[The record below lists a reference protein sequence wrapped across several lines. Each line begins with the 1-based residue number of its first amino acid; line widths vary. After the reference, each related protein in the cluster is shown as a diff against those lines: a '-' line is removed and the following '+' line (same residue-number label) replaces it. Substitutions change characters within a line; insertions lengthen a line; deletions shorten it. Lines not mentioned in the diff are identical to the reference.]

1 MKSIENESLIGFTV
15 SIEENYLKLE
25 LSESFEQLL
34 VATSGDGGCLAGYK
48 PSVQVSPLPVTI
60 PSLSSQFILFLFF
73 L

>member
-34 VATSGDGGCLAGYK
+34 VVLVVGAGYK
-48 PSVQVSPLPVTI
+48 PSVQVSPLVFPA
-60 PSLSSQFILFLFF
+60 LARLGSQFILFLFF